1 MKVGLWA
8 DLHGELPEALPERVD
23 VLVLVGDLLPDARQ
37 EVFWTTKFVPWLK
50 QIKQWTDFII
60 LVAGNHDFL
69 LETSGERWAG
79 SLPPSVVYLQNSGVV
94 VNGVKFWGMPFI
106 CPVPGWA
113 FERDAFHMMAEYEKV
128 EEGVDVLLTHQ
139 PPVAGTLSRG
149 IRGNEFGSR
158 EIAHWIRLKRPK
170 LVVCGHIH
178 EGYGRGEVDG
188 IPVFNVARMDVEY
201 YPVNKMVV
209 VEIDREGR
217 LKEEKNEVSASGN
230 G

>member
-23 VLVLVGDLLPDARQ
+23 VLVLVGDLLPDRDQ
-37 EVFWTTKFVPWLK
+37 DTWVSTRFIPWLTHV
-50 QIKQWTDFII
+50 KQWTDFII

-69 LETSGERWAG
+69 LERGREVLESK
-79 SLPPSVVYLQNSGVV
+79 LPPSVVYLQNSGVV

-113 FERDAFHMMAEYEKV
+113 FERDAFHMMGEYEKV
-128 EEGVDVLLTHQ
+128 EAGVDVLLTHQ
-139 PPVAGTLSRG
+139 PPIAGTCSRSIHG
-149 IRGNEFGSR
+149 VELGSR
-158 EIAHWIRLKRPK
+158 EIAHWIRLRRPK